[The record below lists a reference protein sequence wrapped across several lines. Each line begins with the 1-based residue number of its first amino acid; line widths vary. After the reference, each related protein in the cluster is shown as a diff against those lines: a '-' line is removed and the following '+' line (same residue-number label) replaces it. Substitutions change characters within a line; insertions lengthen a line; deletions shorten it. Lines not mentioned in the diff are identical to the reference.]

1 MMLETPVVLLM
12 FKRER
17 IVDIIERLRV
27 VKPRKLYLV
36 SDGGRTEKEQEQV
49 DFCRKL
55 AENAIDWECD
65 VVKRYAESNKGVFDN
80 IAGGAKWVF
89 EREETAIFL
98 EDDNLPEVSFFQYC
112 EEMLAKYKQNPKI
125 LWVCGTN
132 YFGDY
137 TKTKNYEGDQS
148 YYFTKCLL
156 PCGWASWSSKF
167 LKMYEDIFSG
177 FDDRTLQ
184 RKIKK
189 QFVSPALYRQSY
201 GYWKEEVERIQ
212 SGKKTVSWDMQM
224 DFSIK
229 KHDVYGICPVK
240 NQIKNI
246 GVDEASIHGGSS
258 MQDEMTRRFCGMD
271 SYPLTFPL
279 KHPEKV
285 EIDKRFE
292 KDLGAVILRPFPL
305 RVERAIN
312 PILRRALHIP
322 SGISTKKYIKRLL
335 KR

>member
-1 MMLETPVVLLM
+1 MLETPVVLLM

-17 IVDIIERLRV
+17 IVDIIGRLRA
-27 VKPRKLYLV
+27 VKPRKVYLI
-36 SDGGRTEKEQEQV
+36 SDGGRTKEEQEQV
-49 DFCRKL
+49 NLCRKL
-55 AENAIDWECD
+55 AENAIDWDCK

-89 EREETAIFL
+89 EREKTAIFL

-112 EEMLAKYKQNPKI
+112 EEMLARYKTNPRV

-137 TKTKNYEGDQS
+137 TKKENYEGNQS

-156 PCGWASWSSKF
+156 PCGWASWASKF
-167 LKMYEDIFSG
+167 LEMYEDRFTG
-177 FDDRTLQ
+177 FDDKSLQ
-184 RKIKK
+184 NRIKK
-189 QFVSPALYRQSY
+189 QFVLPALYRQSY
-201 GYWKEEVERIQ
+201 GYWKEEVERIHE
-212 SGKKTVSWDMQM
+212 GEKTVSWDMQM
-224 DFSIK
+224 DFSIR
-229 KHDVYGICPVK
+229 KHDAYGICPVK

-258 MQDEMTRRFCGMD
+258 IQDEMTRRFCGMD
-271 SYPLTFPL
+271 SYPLKFPL
-279 KHPEKV
+279 IHPEKI
-285 EIDKRFE
+285 EIDKKFE
-292 KDLGAVILRPFPL
+292 KDLGRVILRPFPL

-312 PILRRALHIP
+312 PYIRRVLHIP
-322 SGISTKKYIKRLL
+322 DGISTKKYIKRVF